1 VFIARRAD
9 ISEGK
14 LPFGA
19 VDERSAWQMPQ
30 GGVDEGEEIRAAGAG
45 ENPTRPVVPAWFGT
59 LTRPT
64 ARLRCCS
71 NAGASGGDGRQ
82 LRRAAA

>member
-1 VFIARRAD
+1 MFIARRAD

-45 ENPTRPVVPAWFGT
+45 ETPPH
-59 LTRPT
+59 L
-64 ARLRCCS
+64 
-71 NAGASGGDGRQ
+71 
-82 LRRAAA
+82 

>member
-1 VFIARRAD
+1 MARLFAVVDVAVTRENRTLMAGGGEAAQVFIARRAD

-45 ENPTRPVVPAWFGT
+45 ETPPH
-59 LTRPT
+59 L
-64 ARLRCCS
+64 
-71 NAGASGGDGRQ
+71 
-82 LRRAAA
+82 